1 MSTVMDWFRRLRS
14 AAHPARLLQSA
25 KSKEPVYCAAEQDSD
40 LGYLLGAVPISP
52 NFTEIECGLP
62 SFRLAGVA
70 TLNPCRPLSPRK
82 LPTSG
87 RLRLAGTPLMMSVLP
102 S

>member
-1 MSTVMDWFRRLRS
+1 MSTVMDWVKRLRS
-14 AAHPARLLQSA
+14 AAHPAMLLQSA
-25 KSKEPVYCAAEQDSD
+25 KSKVPVYCAAEQVSD
-40 LGYLLGAVPISP
+40 LGELDRLVAVPP
-52 NFTEIECGLP
+52 NFTETECVLP

-70 TLNPCRPLSPRK
+70 MLNPCSPLSPRK

>member
-1 MSTVMDWFRRLRS
+1 MSTVMDWFMRLPLP
-14 AAHPARLLQSA
+14 AALAILLQSA

-40 LGYLLGAVPISP
+40 LGDPLRLVAVPP

-87 RLRLAGTPLMMSVLP
+87 RLRLAGTPLMMSVFP